1 MARPGAGR
9 PEEEDM
15 KTWQKALL
23 AVPLLAGVVV
33 LAGWRG
39 GCGGHH
45 GPPDPERANRMIT
58 ARVEDAL
65 DDLDAAPE
73 QRAKVLALKDRLL
86 QQGMAAREGHR
97 ETVQEVVAQWD
108 AATPDAAKL
117 HALVDARI
125 DAMRRL
131 AHEAADAG
139 VELHAVL
146 TPEQRAKLSRKLHR
160 WTDPR

>member
-1 MARPGAGR
+1 
-9 PEEEDM
+9 M

-58 ARVEDAL
+58 SRVEDVL

-73 QRAKVLALKDRLL
+73 QRTRVLALKDRLFQRGL
-86 QQGMAAREGHR
+86 AAREGQQEAVH
-97 ETVQEVVAQWD
+97 EVVAQWD
-108 AATPDAAKL
+108 VAAPDAAKV

-125 DAMRRL
+125 DAMRKL
-131 AHEAADAG
+131 AHEAVDAG

-146 TPEQRAKLSRKLHR
+146 TPEQRAKLSKKLAR
-160 WTDPR
+160 WTDHR